1 MWTSNIAFNISQQ
14 RCNIKLSIYLL
25 RQMVSSNG
33 AENEKRYVCWH
44 ISLNKKKVK

>member
-33 AENEKRYVCWH
+33 AENEKEVCMLAYF
-44 ISLNKKKVK
+44 SK